1 MRVLDLLG
9 VDVDDV
15 SSIDIEMENFMEG
28 GGVGS

>member
-1 MRVLDLLG
+1 MRVLDLLE

-15 SSIDIEMENFMEG
+15 SLIDLEMGNFTEG